1 MPSVAKLV
9 YSKMGEDAEMPNE
22 KRLIDA
28 KPLMQNGWHLVKTG
42 KSNVFIASMS
52 LADVPTVDAVE
63 VVHGKWIEE
72 REIPSYSNKNIP
84 VVECS
89 KCRCFFCDIINVH
102 SFMYHYCPNCGAKMD
117 GGNEDG

>member
-1 MPSVAKLV
+1 MA
-9 YSKMGEDAEMPNE
+9 NE

-28 KPLMQNGWHLVKTG
+28 NEAIEKINCLCVNGNENWIGTDNQSFVDH
-42 KSNVFIASMS
+42 
-52 LADVPTVDAVE
+52 ADVVDILSDMPTVDAVE
-63 VVHGKWIEE
+63 VVHGRWIDK

-89 KCRCFFCDIINVH
+89 KCRCLFCDIINVH

-117 GGNEDG
+117 GDGNG

>member
-1 MPSVAKLV
+1 MA
-9 YSKMGEDAEMPNE
+9 NE

-28 KPLMQNGWHLVKTG
+28 NAINERCRATKLIE
-42 KSNVFIASMS
+42 VFPEWKQLPISAQKAVCR
-52 LADVPTVDAVE
+52 LGNYFKNIVQEAPTVDAVE

-89 KCRCFFCDIINVH
+89 KCRCLFCDIINVH
-102 SFMYHYCPNCGAKMD
+102 TFMYHYFPNCGAKMD